1 MTVEDD
7 PLKISQQIA
16 LRARLR
22 TPVGDPSS
30 QLVQLRPRL
39 ADLLRGADHVVRR
52 LDPAAALDEV
62 RHVGHDGAH
71 VLGKHND
78 IVVTVFPLGHL
89 GKMGKQGEKSKQ
101 IGKWK
106 IGHLLNQL
114 VLLLCEAFNGAASQG
129 GGVEQSP
136 HLARQC

>member
-7 PLKISQQIA
+7 PLKISQQVA

-22 TPVGDPSS
+22 TLVGDPSS

-62 RHVGHDGAH
+62 CHVGHDGAH
-71 VLGKHND
+71 VLGEHD
-78 IVVTVFPLGHL
+78 DVIVAVLPLGHL
-89 GKMGKQGEKSKQ
+89 GKNGSTREKKSNKLET
-101 IGKWK
+101 KW
-106 IGHLLNQL
+106 
-114 VLLLCEAFNGAASQG
+114 V
-129 GGVEQSP
+129 
-136 HLARQC
+136 